1 MRVKGSKKLPFA
13 LTDRIK
19 GRKDSTL
26 LLLSCEVCLVGQR
39 QLAVL
44 KCTATVDGPLKQ
56 QQQRRL
62 QQHASGSQQRP
73 QSLDVCVTT
82 SLRVFLFIPKNLP
95 FFSFILECCNCNR
108 VWSGLLHLL
117 NGQGKQSGEGRSH
130 HTFQRCNSPI
140 VYRQII

>member
-56 QQQRRL
+56 QRQRRL

-73 QSLDVCVTT
+73 QSLDITT
-82 SLRVFLFIPKNLP
+82 SFEYFYLFPKILH